1 MDKEETL
8 LDIAERNYNMAKAL
22 MNAED
27 DDEGFLCGIGFH
39 LQQSI
44 ELAIK
49 HFLLQESV
57 RYGITNDITEL
68 ISCASN
74 NNVNIHISEYIA
86 EHSEMFTS
94 WESKA
99 RYTKGFRIELREI
112 ERAMIEVGNYLD
124 ICRKEYD
131 KSLETGEG
139 KESTLFSTVRK
150 LGGNK

>member
-49 HFLLQESV
+49 HFLEEEGI
-57 RYGITNDITEL
+57 RYEFTNDITEL

-74 NNVNIHISEYIA
+74 NNVNIHISEYIV
-86 EHSEMFTS
+86 EHSEMLTS
-94 WESKA
+94 WESKT
-99 RYTKGFRIELREI
+99 RYTKGFRIELRKI

-124 ICRKEYD
+124 ICRKEFD
-131 KSLETGEG
+131 KSLETEEDE
-139 KESTLFSTVRK
+139 KSTLLSVVRK

>member
-8 LDIAERNYNMAKAL
+8 LDIAERNYRMAKAL

-27 DDEGFLCGIGFH
+27 DDEGFLCGIGYH
-39 LQQSI
+39 LQQSV

-49 HFLLQESV
+49 HFLEEEGI
-57 RYGITNDITEL
+57 RYEFTNDITAL
-68 ISCASN
+68 ISCAKD
-74 NNVNIHISEYIA
+74 NNVDTHIPEYID

-94 WESKA
+94 WESKT
-99 RYTKGFRIELREI
+99 RYIKGFRIELRKI

-124 ICRKEYD
+124 TCRKEYD
-131 KSLETGEG
+131 KSLETEEDG
-139 KESTLFSTVRK
+139 KSTLLSAVRK